1 MNKKLILL
9 MLILPL
15 VLLFSI
21 FTTSNAVSIKSK
33 VPVSKIEIVGNPMI
47 YLDYDINEKY
57 FVNYAI
63 YPVSAANKEV
73 LFSTEPVGNQK
84 YAELAFVDG
93 YIVPKTTGVAKVYI
107 STVDGGFKD
116 SFIVKV
122 DSLKVQQI
130 ECAITQ
136 SDLKVGDR
144 AEISTTFSPNDVAN
158 KILQYTSSDR
168 SVATVDDKGVVRAIG
183 KGTAIIKVVADGNP
197 NAFDTIVVNVTNQHA
212 MDLAQTEIYT
222 LSTEGEIDISIDTDD
237 LYELS
242 YVVYD
247 LFGNSVTDAFDSA
260 TKFVNNNFVYKF
272 NNDFY
277 GTVVVKIKMSV
288 GASEYIEKSCTIH
301 RVNEVTASFDSE
313 DVLSVIAGSPFAL
326 HNRITVNP
334 SNANYRYEVE
344 VSNDNIE
351 VAEISNR
358 IRLNAVLPGV
368 TTITLKVIVNTPP
381 YQTVTLTKDV
391 VVLPSDMAIT
401 EQAKTYGIEN
411 IWTIGRYE
419 ASGGE
424 NTSTINLSL
433 GKTTF
438 GRNFEE
444 NFVYTT
450 SSDKVTVSKNGLIR
464 IWDDNFE
471 GLVTITGKF
480 EYENISK
487 TTEPFTIRCIGKG
500 KNVRSFF
507 ELYNATNNNEIVVL
521 QKSIK
526 EDFGKDING
535 DNVFTESKVTKIN
548 STYDTT
554 HYKNI
559 NKLDEAKI
567 KILISFRE
575 DVYGN
580 GYQINAHNVAYG
592 LDSTGQLKSDA
603 LFKGPLNFVSMS
615 ESSSSLVSVKA
626 QDNVSFAVYK
636 DVTLNNVILSS
647 CDIQADK
654 DGNYDLTD
662 LTYVG
667 TTVEVFGDNVN
678 IDYCRINN
686 GRTVLR
692 VFGDVEDSSRVINV
706 NVKNSVL
713 SSAREF
719 ILRMGTNAFVDG
731 TVETPSPYLD
741 NVERQFPMQK
751 TYQAMTTEQKQ
762 DYDNKYIKTF
772 VNIKNSILKDAGL
785 FCIGVDSH
793 FSGSALASGA
803 GLAGGIVESWYDLAK
818 TSYGAK
824 LTFEGDVRMYDWK
837 DVDTV
842 DSSTLIEVI
851 GSTSFSDLSFDVR
864 ELINSLATDNIN
876 TQFNT
881 IVHKQG
887 DKTYVHGGIAMFGG
901 GKNYGVF
908 ETKNYKFKAL
918 NGYTIGLSDVN
929 KHALA
934 IAAGQED
941 FYFLLNDST
950 TSGFLPDDQ
959 ARILNSSDAYSPIYL
974 A

>member
-21 FTTSNAVSIKSK
+21 FTTSNTISLTSK
-33 VPVSKIEIVGNPMI
+33 VPVSKIEIVGNPMV
-47 YLDYDINEKY
+47 YLDYDIDEKY

-63 YPVSAANKEV
+63 YPISAANKEV
-73 LFSTEPVGNQK
+73 VFSTEPVGDQK
-84 YAELAFVDG
+84 YAELTFVDG
-93 YIVPKTTGVAKVYI
+93 YIVPKSTGVAKVYI
-107 STVDGGFKD
+107 ATVDGGFKD

-130 ECAITQ
+130 ECEITK
-136 SDLKVGDR
+136 SDLKVGDT
-144 AEISTTFSPNDVAN
+144 AQISTTFSPNNVAN
-158 KILQYTSSDR
+158 KILKYSSSDQT
-168 SVATVDDKGVVRAIG
+168 VATVDDKGVVRAIG
-183 KGTAIIKVVADGNP
+183 KGTAIITVTADGNN
-197 NAFDTIVVNVTNQHA
+197 NAFDTIAVSVTNQSA
-212 MDLAQTEIYT
+212 MDLAQTQVYT
-222 LSTEGEIDISIDTDD
+222 WEAEGRIDISIDTDES
-237 LYELS
+237 YTLS
-242 YVVYD
+242 YQVFD
-247 LFGNSVTDAFDSA
+247 LIGNPVTNAFEA
-260 TKFVNNNFVYKF
+260 TTDFVNDNFEYKF
-272 NNDFY
+272 NSDFY
-277 GTVVVKIKMSV
+277 GSVVVKIKMQI
-288 GASEYIEKSCTIH
+288 GASESITKSCTIH

-313 DVLSVIAGSPFAL
+313 EVLSFVAGSPFAL
-326 HNRITVNP
+326 HSRITVNP

-344 VSNDNIE
+344 LSNNNLEIVE
-351 VAEISNR
+351 VSNR

-391 VVLPSDMAIT
+391 VILPSDMAIT

-411 IWTIGRYE
+411 IWTIGGHE
-419 ASGGE
+419 ANGGA
-424 NTSTINLSL
+424 NISKINLSL

-444 NFVYTT
+444 NFTYTT
-450 SSDKVTVSKNGLIR
+450 SSDKVTVSKDGLIR
-464 IWDDNFE
+464 IWDEDFE
-471 GLVTITGKF
+471 GVVNITGKF
-480 EYENISK
+480 EYENVSL
-487 TTEPFTIRCIGKG
+487 TTSPFAIRCVGRG
-500 KNVRSFF
+500 VNVRSFD
-507 ELYNATNNNEIVVL
+507 ELYNATKNNKVIIL
-521 QKSIK
+521 QKDIK
-526 EDFGKDING
+526 EDFGKDSNG
-535 DNVFTESKVTKIN
+535 NDVFTEETVTKID

-567 KILISFRE
+567 KILIRFKE

-592 LDSTGQLKSDA
+592 LDSTGQLRSDA

-626 QDNVSFAVYK
+626 QDNVSFAVYEN
-636 DVTLNNVILSS
+636 VTLNNVVLSS
-647 CDIQADK
+647 CDIKADK

-692 VFGDVEDSSRVINV
+692 VFGDIEDSSKVINV

-719 ILRMGTNAFVDG
+719 IIRMGTNAFVDG
-731 TVETPSPYLD
+731 TTENPSPYLD
-741 NVERQFPMQK
+741 GVERQFPIQK
-751 TYQAMTTEQKQ
+751 TYQAMSETEKQ

-772 VNIKNSILKDAGL
+772 VNIKNSVFKDAGL

-837 DVDTV
+837 DIDKV

-851 GSTSFSDLSFDVR
+851 GSTSFDDLSFDVR
-864 ELINSLATDNIN
+864 ELINDLANDSVN

-887 DKTYVHGGIAMFGG
+887 GKTYVHGGIAMFGG

-908 ETKNYKFKAL
+908 ETKDYTFKAL
-918 NGYTIGLSDVN
+918 NGYAIGLDDVN

-941 FYFLLNDST
+941 FYFMLNDT
-950 TSGFLPDDQ
+950 TTTGFLPDDQ
-959 ARILNSSDAYSPIYL
+959 ARILNSVDAYSPIYL